1 MRSLL
6 ADPLTQDIFLL
17 LLGMGFGM
25 ISGFYFRKRMYF
37 KEKIFHIKYIQYLE
51 RKLNIPQ
58 DLRRYNFYKWDDN
71 NYYEDEEYIIILKGS
86 EEDQG

>member
-1 MRSLL
+1 
-6 ADPLTQDIFLL
+6 
-17 LLGMGFGM
+17 
-25 ISGFYFRKRMYF
+25 MYF
-37 KEKIFHIKYIQYLE
+37 KERIFHIKYIQFLE